1 MWQLRL
7 GMLGSQWLTN
17 QLTASNVVLLRKL
30 VVGNLVR
37 DVTKLVLIVTY
48 LRFGNTVMSHLQ
60 G

>member
-1 MWQLRL
+1 
-7 GMLGSQWLTN
+7 MLGSQWLTN